1 MKHFFTFV
9 LLLLSLVMFSQEE
22 DAWVYFK
29 DKPNAQL
36 FLNKPSDML
45 SQRSLDRRTNQN
57 IALSTT
63 DVPIEKTYTNQIKA
77 SIGIKIMAQSKWLNA
92 LHIRGTQTD
101 ILALK
106 SLSFVDKVVFAN
118 KALNSTAK
126 KAVAYK
132 EVQTNDKLK
141 TNIDYTYGN
150 SASQIQMLNGQV
162 LHKQNYTGSGKIIA
176 VLDAGFPGVNTAQPF
191 QNLQTKN
198 QILGGY
204 DFVNRNT
211 NFYTGD
217 DHGTLVL
224 STMGGYKENALI
236 GTAPD
241 ASYYLFI
248 TENDA
253 VENPVEESLWVEAA
267 EKADSLGVDIITT
280 SLGYFAGF
288 TNPNYN
294 HTYSDMNGTTNFM
307 SRGAEI
313 AFSKGIIVVASAGNE
328 GRDAEPHIGSPADAV
343 SVITVGSV
351 DSSKIKSNFSSIGP
365 SFDNRI
371 KPDVMAQGT
380 ATVVSDASGAIGT
393 SNGTSFSCP
402 VMAGMIACLWQ
413 AFPTKTNKEIR
424 QMLLQISDRYA
435 APNNNY
441 GYGIPNFG
449 STLGVDSFQND
460 IIFSVFPNPSK
471 TTVSFLSSNENYTAT
486 VSIYSV
492 LGQKIIEKQIT
503 NQNPILSVEALNSGL
518 YFYTF
523 DAEGLHKTGKIIK
536 Q

>member
-1 MKHFFTFV
+1 MKHFFTLF
-9 LLLLSLVMFSQEE
+9 LLLFSVAIFSQEE
-22 DAWVYFK
+22 DALVYFK

-36 FLNKPSDML
+36 YLNTPLNML
-45 SQRSLDRRTNQN
+45 TQRSLNRRTNQN
-57 IALSTT
+57 IALNTT
-63 DVPIEKTYTNQIKA
+63 DAPVEKTYTNQLKA
-77 SIGIKIMAQSKWLNA
+77 STGIKIMAQSKWLNA
-92 LHIRGTQTD
+92 LHIRGTQTN
-101 ILALK
+101 IQALK

-118 KALNSTAK
+118 RTLNTTSKKVSTF
-126 KAVAYK
+126 K
-132 EVQTNDKLK
+132 EVQTNNKLN
-141 TNIDYTYGN
+141 TTIDYSYGN

-162 LHKQNYTGSGKIIA
+162 LHQQNFIGEGKVIA

-191 QNLQTKN
+191 QNLITN
-198 QILGGY
+198 NRILGGY
-204 DFVNRNT
+204 DFVNRNA

-217 DHGTLVL
+217 SHGTLVL

-236 GTAPD
+236 GTAPG

-253 VENPVEESLWVEAA
+253 SENPIEESLWVEAA

-280 SLGYFAGF
+280 SLGYFSYD
-288 TNPNYN
+288 NPNYS
-294 HTYSDMNGTTNFM
+294 HTYSDMNGTTNFI

-328 GRDAEPHIGSPADAV
+328 GRTAEPHIGAPADAV

-351 DSSKIKSNFSSIGP
+351 DSSKLKSNFSSIGP

-380 ATVVSDASGAIGT
+380 ATVVSDPSGTIGT

-424 QMLLQISDRYA
+424 QMLLQISDGYA
-435 APNNNY
+435 NPNNNY

-449 STLGVDSFQND
+449 STLGVENFQDSAA
-460 IIFSVFPNPSK
+460 FSVFPNPAK
-471 TTVSFLSSNENYTAT
+471 TFVSFSFSNENYDAV

-492 LGQKIIEKQIT
+492 LGQKLIEKQIT

-536 Q
+536 Y

>member
-1 MKHFFTFV
+1 
-9 LLLLSLVMFSQEE
+9 MFSQE

-29 DKPNAQL
+29 DKPSAQL
-36 FLNKPSDML
+36 FLNKPLDML
-45 SQRSLDRRTNQN
+45 TQHSLDRRTNQS
-57 IALSTT
+57 ISLDAS
-63 DVPIEKTYTNQIKA
+63 DVPVEKSYFSQIKA
-77 SIGIKIMAQSKWLNA
+77 SAGITIMANSKWLNA
-92 LHIRGTQTD
+92 LHIRGTQAD

-106 SLSFVDKVVFAN
+106 SFLFVEKVVFAN
-118 KALNSTAK
+118 KALNTTSK
-126 KAVAYK
+126 KVSETK
-132 EVQTNDKLK
+132 LIQTNDKLK
-141 TNIDYTYGN
+141 TSIDYAYGN
-150 SASQIQMLNGQV
+150 SANQIQMLNGQA

-176 VLDAGFPGVNTAQPF
+176 VLDAGFPGVNTATPF
-191 QNLQTKN
+191 QNLQAKN

-224 STMGGYKENALI
+224 STMGGYKENELV

-253 VENPVEESLWVEAA
+253 SENPVEESLWVEAA

-280 SLGYFAGF
+280 SLGYFGYDNAD
-288 TNPNYN
+288 YS
-294 HTYSDMNGTTNFM
+294 HTYSDMNGSTNFI
-307 SRGAEI
+307 SRGAEV

-328 GRDAEPHIGSPADAV
+328 GRTAEPHIGAPADAV

-351 DSSKIKSNFSSIGP
+351 DSAKIKSNFSSIGP

-380 ATVVSDASGAIGT
+380 ATVVSSATGSIGT
-393 SNGTSFSCP
+393 ANGTSFSCP

-424 QMLLQISDRYA
+424 QMLLEISDRYA
-435 APNNNY
+435 TPGNSY

-449 STLGVDSFQND
+449 STLGVQNFLISSD
-460 IIFSVFPNPSK
+460 FSIFPNPAK
-471 TTVSFLSSNENYTAT
+471 TFISFSFSNENYDAL

-492 LGQKIIEKQIT
+492 LGQKLIEKQIT
-503 NQNPILSVEALNSGL
+503 SQNPILSVEALNSGL

>member
-1 MKHFFTFV
+1 MKYSFTF
-9 LLLLSLVMFSQEE
+9 LLLVVCSAMFSQE

-29 DKPNAQL
+29 DKPDSQV
-36 FLNKPSDML
+36 FLDKPLDIL
-45 SQRSLDRRTNQN
+45 TQRSLNRRTNQN
-57 IALSTT
+57 ISLDVT
-63 DVPIEKTYTNQIKA
+63 DVPVAKSYISQIKA
-77 SIGIKIMAQSKWLNA
+77 SSGITVMTKSKWLNA
-92 LHIRGTQTD
+92 LHIRGTQANIT
-101 ILALK
+101 ALK
-106 SLSFVDKVVFAN
+106 SFSFVDKVVFAN
-118 KALNSTAK
+118 KTLNTTSK
-126 KAVAYK
+126 KVSQHK
-132 EVQTNDKLK
+132 QNQTNDKLK
-141 TNIDYTYGN
+141 TTIDYAYGN
-150 SASQIQMLNGQV
+150 SASQIQMLNGQA
-162 LHKQNYTGSGKIIA
+162 LHKQNFTGSGKIIA

-204 DFVNRNT
+204 DFVNRNA

-253 VENPVEESLWVEAA
+253 TENPVEESLWVEAA

-280 SLGYFAGF
+280 SLGYFTGF
-288 TNPNYN
+288 TDPDYN
-294 HTYSDMNGTTNFM
+294 HIYSDMDGSTNFI

-313 AFSKGIIVVASAGNE
+313 AFSKGIIVVASGGNE
-328 GRDAEPHIGSPADAV
+328 GREAEPHIGSPADAV

-351 DSSKIKSNFSSIGP
+351 DATKVKSNFSSIGP
-365 SFDNRI
+365 SFDGRI

-380 ATVVSDASGAIGT
+380 RTVVSDAFGTIGT
-393 SNGTSFSCP
+393 TNGTSFSCP

-413 AFPTKTNKEIR
+413 AFPAKTNKEIR
-424 QMLLQISDRYA
+424 QMLLEISDRYA
-435 APNNNY
+435 NPNNDY

-449 STLGVDSFQND
+449 STLGIQNFLVSSD
-460 IIFSVFPNPSK
+460 FSMFPNPAK
-471 TTVSFLSSNENYTAT
+471 TFISFSFSNENYGAS
-486 VSIYSV
+486 VAIYSV
-492 LGQKIIEKQIT
+492 LGQKLIEKQIT
-503 NQNPILSVEALNSGL
+503 NQNPVLSVEALNSGL